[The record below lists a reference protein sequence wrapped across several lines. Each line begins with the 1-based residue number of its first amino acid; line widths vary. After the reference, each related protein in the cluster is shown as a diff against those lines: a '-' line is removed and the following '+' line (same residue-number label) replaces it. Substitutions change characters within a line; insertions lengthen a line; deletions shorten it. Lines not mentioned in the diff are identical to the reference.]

1 MGGGWLARV
10 RWRRRGAWLWPA
22 FIAATLADGLV
33 GHLLPPAGESQTV
46 ASALLIG
53 LFLNLI
59 GVILLSRPVG
69 ALIRRAR
76 HDLPRLIAR
85 DYGGTIVVL
94 AIASGVLGVGLL
106 HRGSVLADQ
115 RSLRDA
121 TIRAQAFIGAHAPA
135 QFRANTGAASTFAIQ
150 DGSIYRVCVPSTDR
164 KHTYCVIVN
173 TSLPFAHSV
182 SFGGYEPNSMFAAGV
197 G

>member
-59 GVILLSRPVG
+59 GVIATAIVRADELTSLWCLYAAFVSVLILEHFRRQRASEGRVRRTPRPLDRMFASSR
-69 ALIRRAR
+69 
-76 HDLPRLIAR
+76 
-85 DYGGTIVVL
+85 
-94 AIASGVLGVGLL
+94 
-106 HRGSVLADQ
+106 RGS
-115 RSLRDA
+115 
-121 TIRAQAFIGAHAPA
+121 P
-135 QFRANTGAASTFAIQ
+135 
-150 DGSIYRVCVPSTDR
+150 
-164 KHTYCVIVN
+164 
-173 TSLPFAHSV
+173 
-182 SFGGYEPNSMFAAGV
+182 
-197 G
+197 